1 MATEEGGT
9 SRLRPESLLRYVRL
23 SVYTLTGVLA
33 TSLLVVGTVGLITVF
48 KNSLQPGRNWH
59 WGIHLESTISYMG
72 LFMSRLL
79 LVLVPLF
86 CLLVVGRWLVA
97 DD

>member
-1 MATEEGGT
+1 MATEDRAA
-9 SRLRPESLLRYVRL
+9 SRLRPESLLRYVRM
-23 SVYTLTGVLA
+23 SVYALTVVLA

-79 LVLVPLF
+79 LLLVPLF
-86 CLLVVGRWLVA
+86 CILVVGRWLVA